1 MVVGFASGAMHMP
14 REDHAK
20 FVVCPPDRDRSWRKA
35 MISQETASEFEAGTR
50 QDEGL
55 VRGVTGKIRGAD
67 RMLTSKDEIVISDCE
82 CPGIQSRVMKAARG
96 WDK

>member
-1 MVVGFASGAMHMP
+1 MVVGVASGAMHMP
-14 REDHAK
+14 QEDHAK
-20 FVVCPPDRDRSWRKA
+20 FLVCPPDRDRSGRKA
-35 MISQETASEFEAGTR
+35 MISQETTSEFGAGTR

-67 RMLTSKDEIVISDCE
+67 RMLTSRDEIVISDVSVL
-82 CPGIQSRVMKAARG
+82 GIQSRVMKAARG

>member
-1 MVVGFASGAMHMP
+1 
-14 REDHAK
+14 
-20 FVVCPPDRDRSWRKA
+20 
-35 MISQETASEFEAGTR
+35 MISQETTSEFGDGTR

-67 RMLTSKDEIVISDCE
+67 RMLTSRDEIVISDVSVL
-82 CPGIQSRVMKAARG
+82 GIQSRVMKAARG